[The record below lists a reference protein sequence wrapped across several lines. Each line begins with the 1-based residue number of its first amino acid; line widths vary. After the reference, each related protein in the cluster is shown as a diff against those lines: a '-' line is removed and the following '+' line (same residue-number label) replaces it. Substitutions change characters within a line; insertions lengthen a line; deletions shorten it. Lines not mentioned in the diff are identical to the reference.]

1 MNFVRKMYTQRAV
14 STPEFPLVLRKDRKM
29 SDTVTQLPSLS
40 DIEGI
45 SPSSMAP
52 LRKSDSIER
61 EIPADPSEAVT
72 IHLPTDH
79 DTSQNEELMRI
90 EEIEKHKPPEQKME
104 EKSEKKEEKD
114 KKSSRKEKRRIKKSK
129 SKRRHTK
136 SSKRSSKRK
145 ESSAAEF

>member
-1 MNFVRKMYTQRAV
+1 MYTQRAV

-104 EKSEKKEEKD
+104 EEKSEKKEEKD